1 VYLAFTE
8 NPRCIRP
15 GQAYSSALV
24 AGAFPHSPS
33 RCSDWQGSS
42 PAGVHSVL
50 GPEDASGA
58 RDQLDKDQPPQ
69 RQRRAPAH
77 CEKPVAGQA
86 AILMITV
93 PSSAR
98 PRPE

>member
-42 PAGVHSVL
+42 PQAFIRYWGLRMPAEREINSIKINRL
-50 GPEDASGA
+50 SASGEHP
-58 RDQLDKDQPPQ
+58 RIVKSRWRVKL
-69 RQRRAPAH
+69 
-77 CEKPVAGQA
+77 
-86 AILMITV
+86 
-93 PSSAR
+93 PS
-98 PRPE
+98 